1 MIGRVHLLVSASA
14 ILTMATPS
22 TVLAFPGLPPASVPL
37 IPGARQVHVRDPDGG
52 LSTFTSI
59 PGGSVFATEGGGP
72 AAECDGVAEGDDL
85 ATLDVIESVHPI
97 RSTRWIF
104 LEIPIPPGGI
114 LTSPSD
120 LSVDVPVAGAPLAVK
135 MRTFFEYC
143 SDTSNSFNY
152 LKAVVVPPSDPFL
165 DPHPRLTNLY
175 NSLQLA
181 PLSLFENPVVGQWGG
196 LVVRSPAWLGI
207 NPSGWVTQRS
217 NIEVWRGW
225 QLALFARPKA
235 LDFDVDFTPDPG
247 RPSPAFHGVVACL
260 GDGVVAA
267 RSGGGSMPAKPV
279 DLAEFAEPGVRACQW
294 TPPGPG
300 TVTITARET
309 FEITFWASG
318 AVEAQPDYLWSS
330 TPETFRVGELVAVN
344 VNE

>member
-1 MIGRVHLLVSASA
+1 MIRAAPSLA
-14 ILTMATPS
+14 IAAACFVLTLPS
-22 TVLAFPGLPPASVPL
+22 VADAFPVDPPPSVPL
-37 IPGARQVHVRDPDGG
+37 IPGASEVHVRNPDGG

-59 PGGSVFATEGGGP
+59 PGESLFASEGGGP
-72 AAECDGVAEGDDL
+72 AAECDGFAAGDDP
-85 ATLDVIESVHPI
+85 ATLDVIEPIHPI

-104 LEIPIPPGGI
+104 LEGRLPPGR
-114 LTSPSD
+114 LPAVVVD
-120 LSVDVPVAGAPLAVK
+120 LLDPVAVTGLPLAEKV
-135 MRTFFEYC
+135 RTFSVYC
-143 SDTSNSFNY
+143 SDTATMGNFRG
-152 LKAVVVPPSDPFL
+152 LVDVPPSDPFL

-175 NSLQLA
+175 NTLQLA
-181 PLSLFENPVVGQWGG
+181 RLSLFENPVVGQWGG
-196 LVVRSPAWLGI
+196 LVVRSPVWLGI

-217 NIEVWRGW
+217 NSEVWRGW

-235 LDFDVDFTPDPG
+235 LDFDVNFTPDPDRAAPG
-247 RPSPAFHGVVACL
+247 FHGVVSCL
-260 GDGVVAA
+260 GDGTVAA
-267 RSGGGSMPAKPV
+267 RSGGGSMPAVPV

-318 AVEAQPDYLWSS
+318 AVEAQPDYVWSS

-344 VNE
+344 VNK